1 MTIPHTTAIEIV
13 LRLLAD
19 GINGANVLA
28 LYIDQQSER
37 DQFANL
43 TDREM
48 SYRAWKRSD
57 EACGRLAVIERR
69 LGR

>member
-1 MTIPHTTAIEIV
+1 MTIPHSAAIEIV
-13 LRLLAD
+13 LRLLTDEIDGAD
-19 GINGANVLA
+19 VLA

-57 EACGRLAVIERR
+57 EACGRLAVIERLLR
-69 LGR
+69 R

>member
-1 MTIPHTTAIEIV
+1 MTITHSAAIEIV
-13 LRLLAD
+13 LRLIAD
-19 GINGANVLA
+19 GIDGSDVLA

-57 EACGRLAVIERR
+57 EACGRLAVIERLLR
-69 LGR
+69 R